1 MKRKIS
7 LLFGIIILSMTMLAG
22 CGHKEVKDE
31 QGKVN
36 ENSSVEVD
44 GKSETITV
52 IDFAHREVVL
62 EKAERVVVL
71 GSAARLYTYL
81 AGTERLV
88 GVERKKQLIES
99 GRPFIVANPEL
110 ADLPL
115 VGEGFP
121 GPIDLELLIES
132 EADVIIAGNKDMKE
146 IEEIEKKTGIPVV
159 IVSVGDSTI
168 FHEDIDKS
176 LRIIGEVIGK
186 KERARELIEYMKAC
200 QSELENRTKGIPED
214 ERLRVYVGALSYKG
228 NHGIESTSS
237 NSPVLNAVNANNVAD
252 EVGKVGSLIID
263 KEKLV
268 EWDPEIIIIDENGLS
283 LVREDYEKNPNYYNT
298 LSAVKNG
305 KVYGQL
311 PYISSYNNIE
321 TAIADAYFIGK
332 ILYPEEFKDI
342 DVIKKADEIYTFML
356 GKPLY
361 KKMEERFGGYIKI
374 DL

>member
-1 MKRKIS
+1 MKRRIS
-7 LLFGIIILSMTMLAG
+7 LLLGIIILSMTILSG

-36 ENSSVEVD
+36 DNSSVKLD
-44 GKSETITV
+44 GKPETITV
-52 IDFAHREVVL
+52 MDFANREVVL

-81 AGTERLV
+81 AGTEGLV

-110 ADLPL
+110 ADLAV

-121 GPIDLELLIES
+121 GPIDLELLMES
-132 EADVIIAGNKDMKE
+132 DPDVIIAGNKDMKE

-176 LRIIGEVIGK
+176 LEIIGKVIGK
-186 KERARELIEYMKAC
+186 EERAGELIDYMKAC
-200 QSELENRTKGIPED
+200 QSELENRTKDIPED
-214 ERLRVYVGALSYKG
+214 ERLLVYVGALSYKG

-237 NSPVLNAVNANNVAD
+237 NSPVLNAINANNVAD
-252 EVGKVGSLIID
+252 EVGKVGSVIID
-263 KEKLV
+263 KEKLI

-283 LVREDYEKNPNYYNT
+283 LVREDYEKIQIT
-298 LSAVKNG
+298 IIHCR
-305 KVYGQL
+305 Q
-311 PYISSYNNIE
+311 
-321 TAIADAYFIGK
+321 
-332 ILYPEEFKDI
+332 
-342 DVIKKADEIYTFML
+342 
-356 GKPLY
+356 
-361 KKMEERFGGYIKI
+361 
-374 DL
+374 